1 MSLYQQ
7 QMTCHVLIGESCMEK
22 KTEADSND
30 TTECPND
37 DKPTVGMLALFYSIT
52 CDIDCIVF
60 VRIS

>member
-1 MSLYQQ
+1 
-7 QMTCHVLIGESCMEK
+7 MTCHVLIGESCMEK

-60 VRIS
+60 VHIS